1 MHPLF
6 ELLDFLIETRFAG
19 ESVWSG
25 GRGELG
31 DFVGTESTPVVF
43 SCDDDGGLQVSQAHD
58 VIAGLCVFGDVDD
71 VDDVVFDS
79 RFVECAVRGIALH
92 TCGLGIYGDRHSPSS
107 VILY

>member
-25 GRGELG
+25 GCGELL
-31 DFVGTESTPVVF
+31 DFVGAESTPVVF

-71 VDDVVFDS
+71 VVFDS

-92 TCGLGIYGDRHSPSS
+92 TCGLGIYGDRHFHTPRR
-107 VILY
+107 